1 MNFMGIGIM
10 ELGVILLVGF
20 LVLGPGRSIDM
31 ARRTGKIVGDLRRTF
46 AEVTDA
52 ISTEQSGHGYKD
64 QQSPDPPPG
73 VPTRPDIPDQ
83 DAHGPDAHGRDGSG
97 QDAHASEN
105 PEPPQGGTGSGRV

>member
-46 AEVTDA
+46 AEVADA
-52 ISTEQSGHGYKD
+52 ISTEQSGHWYKD
-64 QQSPDPPPG
+64 QQSPGPPPG

-83 DAHGPDAHGRDGSG
+83 DAHGPDGSW
-97 QDAHASEN
+97 QDPHASES

>member
-64 QQSPDPPPG
+64 QQSPGPPPG

-83 DAHGPDAHGRDGSG
+83 DARGRDGSG
-97 QDAHASEN
+97 QDAYASEN

>member
-46 AEVTDA
+46 AEVADA

-64 QQSPDPPPG
+64 QQSPGPPPG

-83 DAHGPDAHGRDGSG
+83 DAHGPDGSG
-97 QDAHASEN
+97 QDAHASES

>member
-64 QQSPDPPPG
+64 QQSPGPPPG
-73 VPTRPDIPDQ
+73 VPTRPDIPD
-83 DAHGPDAHGRDGSG
+83 